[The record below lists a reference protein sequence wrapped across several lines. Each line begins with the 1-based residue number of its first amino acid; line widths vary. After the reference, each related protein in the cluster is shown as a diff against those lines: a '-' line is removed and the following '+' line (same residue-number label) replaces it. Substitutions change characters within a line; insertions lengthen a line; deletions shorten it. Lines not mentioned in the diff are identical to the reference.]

1 LIPRA
6 SGAPP
11 ALATGCT
18 VVLKPSEITPITTL
32 RFCDLIKEAGFPPG
46 VVNVVNGYGP
56 TAGKAISE
64 HMDINKVSFT
74 GSPVTGRLVAK
85 AAAESNLKT
94 VTLELGGKSPN
105 IIFDDADLDQAIKWA
120 DYGIYANAGQVCS
133 AGSRIYV
140 QEGIYDK
147 FLERFKALSQSRKLG
162 DPFDPETT
170 QGPQVSRTQ
179 LDRILG
185 YISSGKSDGARVEIG
200 GLQSGNEGF
209 FVEPTIFTDVS
220 PSMKIA
226 REEIFGPVATV
237 IKFKTDEEAIQLAND
252 TAYGLAAAVFT
263 QNIKRGLTV
272 AHALEAGTA
281 FINCYNLMEAQMTF
295 GGYKTSGW
303 GKDLG
308 EDALA
313 AYTHIKAVHVN
324 LGVDL

>member
-1 LIPRA
+1 MDQPLEGP
-6 SGAPP
+6 
-11 ALATGCT
+11 
-18 VVLKPSEITPITTL
+18 
-32 RFCDLIKEAGFPPG
+32 FP
-46 VVNVVNGYGP
+46 N
-56 TAGKAISE
+56 TWIL
-64 HMDINKVSFT
+64 T
-74 GSPVTGRLVAK
+74 
-85 AAAESNLKT
+85 SNLKT

-120 DYGIYANAGQVCS
+120 AFGIYGNAGQVCS

-147 FLERFKALSQSRKLG
+147 FLESFKALSLSKKAG
-162 DPFDPETT
+162 DPFDPTT
-170 QGPQVSRTQ
+170 NQGPQISKTQ

-185 YISSGKSDGARVEIG
+185 YINSGKSDGATVEIG
-200 GLQSGNEGF
+200 GSQRGNEGF
-209 FVEPTIFTDVS
+209 FVDPTIFTDVS

-226 REEIFGPVATV
+226 QEEIFGPVAAV
-237 IKFKTDEEAIQLAND
+237 IKFKTDEEAIELANN
-252 TAYGLAAAVFT
+252 TSYGLAAAVFT
-263 QNIKRGLTV
+263 QNIKRGLKV
-272 AHALEAGTA
+272 AHSLEAGTA
-281 FINCYNLMEAQMTF
+281 FINCYNLMETQMPF